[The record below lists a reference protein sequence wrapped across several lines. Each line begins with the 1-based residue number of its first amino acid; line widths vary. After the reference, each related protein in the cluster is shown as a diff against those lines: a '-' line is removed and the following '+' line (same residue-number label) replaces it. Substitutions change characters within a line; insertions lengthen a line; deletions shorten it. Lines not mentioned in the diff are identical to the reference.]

1 MLFPCPALPCPALPC
16 PALPCPALPC
26 PALPYPSPPSPPP
39 TCLAGKPA
47 LVVPCVPASDQPFW
61 ADLVVRRGLG
71 PGPWFPVSQLSE
83 RRLAAGIDAGLRGL
97 ERFTARA
104 EQVACEMA
112 REDGVA
118 RVADLL
124 EGLLPAWWQDRGASR
139 HSC

>member
-1 MLFPCPALPCPALPC
+1 MVQAAQVQVSYQHRRLHSEGRSEGWREARWQAGRAPGSSLDLFVV
-16 PALPCPALPC
+16 
-26 PALPYPSPPSPPP
+26 
-39 TCLAGKPA
+39 
-47 LVVPCVPASDQPFW
+47 LVE
-61 ADLVVRRGLG
+61 RRGLG